1 MKQLSENIEYIYIY
15 IFKCDQL
22 LKDLTFRDL
31 GEVLTPSY
39 VNSTPLSFSHAMV
52 FEASASTIA
61 VRKPRQ
67 MKIEVSSKQSWGKGK
82 WRSKG
87 TKRMLNKKT

>member
-67 MKIEVSSKQSWGKGK
+67 MKLKLAANKVGGKGSGEAK
-82 WRSKG
+82 AQKG
-87 TKRMLNKKT
+87 C